1 MTTEGVLYFMLNA
14 LESRQLHKMYNFIFK
29 CPEPKQ
35 KLYCFI
41 FIWPLAKRTIQ
52 SCYDSSAM
60 PPREPFGPL
69 LGFHSINFFLTK
81 FKIYGLFLSQ

>member
-1 MTTEGVLYFMLNA
+1 MTTEGVLYFMVNA

-41 FIWPLAKRTIQ
+41 FMFLRDEGDMRVKVN
-52 SCYDSSAM
+52 SAFASM
-60 PPREPFGPL
+60 
-69 LGFHSINFFLTK
+69 FLRR
-81 FKIYGLFLSQ
+81 